1 MHDQVPASS
10 GHGPATRARSDL
22 VARYAA
28 GLMRG
33 APPAMPDFIP
43 PMLARAGGSPF
54 DDPAWLFE
62 LKWDGYRVQA
72 HVRDGI
78 VRLWT
83 RRRNDAALY
92 FPELTGRPDWLDAR
106 EAIVDGEVVALDEEG
121 RPSFELLQVRA
132 AERGSRVPRSGG
144 AARTSAKAGAA
155 RGAGPTSAPIVFQA
169 FDLLW
174 LDGRSLLDLPLE
186 ERKARLREVVHDGP
200 LVRYAAHIV
209 GDGRAFFGAAAERGL
224 EGVVA
229 KRRDG
234 RYEPGQRSGSWLKI
248 KARREQEFVVIG
260 WEPGQGSHEELG
272 ALLLGVHDKDGRLRF
287 AGEVGSGIDGRTRGS
302 LVGAFR
308 TLTREDAAVDPPP
321 PVRSARWVEP
331 RIVIRVEFAEWTRD
345 GLIRQSTFKGIDLD
359 ADPAKVVRE
368 PLGSAL
374 EGARRKVREGSAAR
388 SAAPDPR
395 DPVTALD
402 RPGSSDAPPA
412 RDAAVAETAAPD
424 RVSAEELAA
433 LDRLGRQGHWQVGGH
448 EVHLTNLDKMLFPE
462 VGLTKRDLVRYYVTV
477 APVLLPYLRDRG
489 LTLDRWPD
497 GPDGPHFWNKEVP
510 AYTPAWVQRWRFEAT
525 VASQSHTY
533 IVADRVATLA
543 FLANQAAIDL
553 HPWTST
559 TPSPDRPSWALI
571 DIDPGPRTTWPEVLA
586 LARLYRTALEH
597 LGVRGYPKVTGKRGV
612 HVYLPLEPRYSFR
625 DTSAWVEQL
634 SRAVGSQLPD
644 LVSWEWSVAG
654 REGRAR
660 LDYTQNAHNKT
671 LAAPYAVRPTPTAS
685 VSAPISWEEL
695 DDPELR
701 PDRWTIRTMADRI
714 TEQGDLFAGAL
725 LFDQVLPSL

>member
-1 MHDQVPASS
+1 
-10 GHGPATRARSDL
+10 
-22 VARYAA
+22 
-28 GLMRG
+28 
-33 APPAMPDFIP
+33 MPDFIP

-54 DDPAWLFE
+54 DDPDWLFE

-72 HVRDGI
+72 HVRDGV

-106 EAIVDGEVVALDEEG
+106 EAIVDGEVVALDPEG
-121 RPSFELLQVRA
+121 RPSFELLQERA
-132 AERGSRVPRSGG
+132 AERGSRAPRSGG
-144 AARTSAKAGAA
+144 ASGAATTAGAA
-155 RGAGPTSAPIVFQA
+155 RSSGATRAPIVFQV

-174 LDGRSLLDLPLE
+174 LDGRSLLDLPLKA
-186 ERKARLREVVHDGP
+186 RKARLREVVRDGP

-209 GDGRAFFGAAAERGL
+209 GDGRAFFAAAAERGL

-234 RYEPGQRSGSWLKI
+234 RYTPGQRPDSWLKI
-248 KARREQEFVVIG
+248 KARREQEFVVVG
-260 WEPGQGSHEELG
+260 WEPGQGSHRELG
-272 ALLLGVHDKDGRLRF
+272 ALLLGVHGKDGRLRF
-287 AGEVGSGIDGRTRGS
+287 AGEVGSGIDGRTRSS
-302 LVGAFR
+302 LVSAFR
-308 TLTREDAAVDPPP
+308 SLARDEPAVEPPP
-321 PVRSARWVEP
+321 PVRSARWLEP
-331 RIVIRVEFAEWTRD
+331 RIVVRVEFAEWTRD
-345 GLIRQSTFKGIDLD
+345 ELIRQSTFKGIDPD
-359 ADPAKVVRE
+359 ADPAKVVHE

-374 EGARRKVREGSAAR
+374 DGARRKAR
-388 SAAPDPR
+388 RGPTGNRASTDPRAPVTPVDRPRSTEPHVPDVPAPD
-395 DPVTALD
+395 AEAAAID
-402 RPGSSDAPPA
+402 RA
-412 RDAAVAETAAPD
+412 
-424 RVSAEELAA
+424 SAEELAA
-433 LDRLGRQGHWQVGGH
+433 LDRLARQGHWQVGGH
-448 EVHLTNLDKMLFPE
+448 EVHLTNLDKMLFPD

-497 GPDGPHFWNKEVP
+497 GPAGPHFWNKEVP
-510 AYTPAWVQRWRFEAT
+510 AYTPAWVERWRFEAAM
-525 VASQSHTY
+525 ASQSHTY
-533 IVADRVATLA
+533 IVADRAATLA

-559 TPSPDRPSWALI
+559 TSAPDRPSWALI

-586 LARLYRTALEH
+586 LARLYRTALGH
-597 LGVRGYPKVTGKRGV
+597 LGVRGYPKVTGKRGL
-612 HVYLPLEPRYSFR
+612 HVYLPVEPRYSFR

-634 SRAVGSQLPD
+634 SRAVGAQLPD

-671 LAAPYAVRPTPTAS
+671 LAAPYAVRPTATAS
-685 VSAPISWEEL
+685 VSAPIRWEEL

-701 PDRWTIRTMADRI
+701 PDRWTIQTMADRI
-714 TEQGDLFAGAL
+714 AEQGDLFAGAL
-725 LFDQVLPSL
+725 RFDQTLPPL